1 MLFEFGWSPKS
12 PTIVTDIIP
21 SQQEAITSQ
30 QPDSITSLQPAA
42 ITHQPDQ
49 QDLRA
54 DALMTKTLFAADVL
68 MLNKEFAEKKVSLD
82 LYDAYFDNPS
92 MDIDP

>member
-1 MLFEFGWSPKS
+1 MLFEFGWSPKR
-12 PTIVTDIIP
+12 PTTATDIIP

-54 DALMTKTLFAADVL
+54 V
-68 MLNKEFAEKKVSLD
+68 
-82 LYDAYFDNPS
+82 
-92 MDIDP
+92 